1 MPAKHFARRLA
12 RRVSPAART
21 VVITTVR
28 GGVTLASRAE
38 RAQGKFSFVSLP
50 GRGHSSWLEDKLR
63 HITFT
68 QCSSPVRGA
77 LALTGFGSLRHRAAK

>member
-1 MPAKHFARRLA
+1 MPAKHFAWRLA

-21 VVITTVR
+21 AVITTVR

-38 RAQGKFSFVSLP
+38 QAQGKFSFVSLP

-63 HITFT
+63 H
-68 QCSSPVRGA
+68 SSPLLSAHLLYAGPW
-77 LALTGFGSLRHRAAK
+77 H

>member
-1 MPAKHFARRLA
+1 MPAKHSARRLA

-21 VVITTVR
+21 AIIATVR

-38 RAQGKFSFVSLP
+38 QAQGKFSFVSLP

-63 HITFT
+63 H
-68 QCSSPVRGA
+68 SSPLLSAHLLYAGPW
-77 LALTGFGSLRHRAAK
+77 H